1 MQRVLKPGG
10 MAMIVFSHRSFIEKA
25 PNSARFYKIKQTL
38 LHFLQNLDHLNQSK
52 LCWLWNILEKTATV
66 TNEAVRLWAAEPDDG
81 EGHAHAVCQGA
92 SGPFPRPDPDGTTW
106 PHPMIQWSS
115 LIYRWFR
122 TVSPGFTVVLVQLFS
137 FRVQYIYNISTH
149 LTYLFGSLCLQ
160 PILAETYRRSLLPTW
175 PREGLGEAEHYGHL
189 AQVDLGERFKNCIN
203 SLKRSR

>member
-38 LHFLQNLDHLNQSK
+38 LHFLQNLDLNQSK

-92 SGPFPRPDPDGTTW
+92 SGPFPRPDPDRTTW

-137 FRVQYIYNISTH
+137 FRVQFIYNIYTPYIPVWIS
-149 LTYLFGSLCLQ
+149 LFAANLSRNLPQ
-160 PILAETYRRSLLPTW
+160 VATSNMAQRRAGRSWTLW
-175 PREGLGEAEHYGHL
+175 PFGASWSWWK
-189 AQVDLGERFKNCIN
+189 V
-203 SLKRSR
+203 